1 MNFGSQIT
9 PKGYRR
15 LFGVSR
21 DDRMSPGAFK
31 NRVLSVRVGAVE
43 TNNQQKSHAA
53 DSRYGVIREL
63 MGFDSESCSD
73 KLKLEP

>member
-1 MNFGSQIT
+1 
-9 PKGYRR
+9 
-15 LFGVSR
+15 
-21 DDRMSPGAFK
+21 
-31 NRVLSVRVGAVE
+31 VGAVE